1 MTVHESRAGKKEVI
15 AVFLARAFL
24 ALCLAFPAGAVA
36 QAPGPSGPV
45 PGDVGKD
52 VMWIPSDDVMVTR
65 MLDVA
70 SVTDRDTVI
79 DLGSGDG
86 RVVIGAA
93 RRGARALGVEY
104 NPELVEM
111 AVRRAAQAG
120 VGERARFA
128 QGDLFRADLAQASVI
143 TLFLEEENNLKLRA
157 KLLELKP
164 GTRVV
169 SNYFRMGDWQPD
181 RELAASVKEGCTAYC
196 VAYLW
201 IVPANVG
208 GGWKLGD
215 GELTLKQ
222 RFQMVTGT
230 LKAGG
235 RETAVKGRLN
245 GDQITFKAG
254 GAQYSGR
261 VSGGAIKGTV
271 KSGAGSGSEWS
282 AARAGS
288 AATAGR

>member
-1 MTVHESRAGKKEVI
+1 MI
-15 AVFLARAFL
+15 AAFLARAFL
-24 ALCLAFPAGAVA
+24 ALCLASPAGVVA

-70 SVTDRDTVI
+70 RVTARDYVI

-104 NPELVEM
+104 SPELVEM
-111 AVRRAAQAG
+111 SVRRAAQAG
-120 VGERARFA
+120 VGEKARFV
-128 QGDLFRADLAQASVI
+128 QGDLFRADLARASVI
-143 TLFLEEENNLKLRA
+143 TLFLEDENNLKLRP
-157 KLLELKP
+157 KLLDLRP
-164 GTRVV
+164 GTRIV

-181 RELAASVKEGCTAYC
+181 RELMAGVKEGCTAYC
-196 VAYLW
+196 VAWLW
-201 IVPANVG
+201 IVPAKVG
-208 GGWKLGD
+208 GGWKLPD
-215 GELTLKQ
+215 GELTFKQ
-222 RFQMVTGT
+222 SFQMITGT

-245 GDQITFKAG
+245 GDRITFKAG
-254 GAQYSGR
+254 NAQYTGR
-261 VSGGAIKGTV
+261 VSDDAIKGTV
-271 KSGAGSGSEWS
+271 KSGAGASEWS
-282 AARAGS
+282 AARAVKG
-288 AATAGR
+288 